1 MNAQD
6 HPESSSI
13 EPTRHPDELDP
24 YDVERTPWFVV
35 AATAIVLASAFGPL
49 VFDLLK
55 ELP

>member
-6 HPESSSI
+6 HPESSDI